1 MVKNKCGVISNCAA
15 VSPRGSG
22 HIFVVDTVCLLL
34 FGAYAPIAL
43 LLSRGIGNFM
53 SHRVL
58 PRCPGCTCP
67 NLPVPGCTSL
77 ICFVLFCFVLFLG
90 LVLLRWRAGAT

>member
-1 MVKNKCGVISNCAA
+1 MVKNKCGLISNCAA
-15 VSPRGSG
+15 FSPRGSG

-53 SHRVL
+53 SHRVCL
-58 PRCPGCTCP
+58 VARGAH
-67 NLPVPGCTSL
+67 VPIYPS
-77 ICFVLFCFVLFLG
+77 
-90 LVLLRWRAGAT
+90 RGAQV